1 MSQYEELT
9 TTMTDQQ
16 YLVEALTEM
25 GYKPEVQTEG
35 TALRGYGGVSWNR
48 PVQVTIPREQLRG
61 ALASVGFGRDDA
73 GVFQAVIDDLD
84 RKCSGSQSRLGRV
97 AQPTKWQTM
106 AVANTKAMCSGPRWF
121 KPSQGPKAA
130 AFRGST
136 KGRRTS
142 CRKTHHRRNRRKR
155 KQLYRPRGFHGQGC
169 AMSP

>member
-25 GYKPEVQTEG
+25 GYKPEAQTEG

-61 ALASVGFGRDDA
+61 ALAPAGFGRDGA

-84 RKCSGSQSRLGRV
+84 RKCSGLDESWLGRV
-97 AQPTKWQTM
+97 AQAYKERQTL
-106 AVANTKAMCSGPRWF
+106 AVAKTKGYVFRGREIVQTP
-121 KPSQGPKAA
+121 QGPKV
-130 AFRGST
+130 
-136 KGRRTS
+136 
-142 CRKTHHRRNRRKR
+142 
-155 KQLYRPRGFHGQGC
+155 QLRFAVR
-169 AMSP
+169 

>member
-9 TTMTDQQ
+9 TTMTNQQ

-61 ALASVGFGRDDA
+61 ALAPVGFGRDET

-84 RKCSGSQSRLGRV
+84 RKYTDLNESWLGRV
-97 AQPTKWQTM
+97 AQGYKEQQTM
-106 AVANTKAMCSGPRWF
+106 AVAKTKGYVFRGREVVQTP
-121 KPSQGPKAA
+121 QGSKGAV
-130 AFRGST
+130 AFRCSLAN
-136 KGRRTS
+136 GRGEPS
-142 CRKTHHRRNRRKR
+142 CRNNS
-155 KQLYRPRGFHGQGC
+155 
-169 AMSP
+169 SPSR

>member
-25 GYKPEVQTEG
+25 GYKPDVQADG

-61 ALASVGFGRDDA
+61 ALAPVGFGRDDA

-84 RKCSGSQSRLGRV
+84 RKCSGLDESWLGRI
-97 AQPTKWQTM
+97 AQAYKERPNM
-106 AVANTKAMCSGPRWF
+106 AVARTKGYVFRGREVIQTP
-121 KPSQGPKAA
+121 QGPKV
-130 AFRGST
+130 
-136 KGRRTS
+136 
-142 CRKTHHRRNRRKR
+142 
-155 KQLYRPRGFHGQGC
+155 QLRFAVR
-169 AMSP
+169 

>member
-25 GYKPEVQTEG
+25 GYEPEVQTAG

-61 ALASVGFGRDDA
+61 ALAAVGFGRDEA

-84 RKCSGSQSRLGRV
+84 RKCSRFDERWLGRV
-97 AQPTKWQTM
+97 AQGYKEQQTM
-106 AVANTKAMCSGPRWF
+106 AVAKTKGYVFRGREIVQTP
-121 KPSQGPKAA
+121 QGPKV
-130 AFRGST
+130 
-136 KGRRTS
+136 
-142 CRKTHHRRNRRKR
+142 
-155 KQLYRPRGFHGQGC
+155 QLRFAVR
-169 AMSP
+169 